1 MAAVN
6 GRLAKV
12 MYGSVRLAG
21 LSTWSMSGFENPTLD
36 DTEFGDTIQSFVFG
50 GMADPGTV
58 AFSGFH
64 DPADTNGQA
73 AVAAAAVAGISLSNL
88 YFYETTTR
96 YWAVAAGGVILPTKC
111 DSITFEKN
119 ALATV
124 SFEGKISGAAMTSY
138 GT

>member
-1 MAAVN
+1 MAIVN

-12 MYGSVRLAG
+12 MYGSVKIAG
-21 LSTWSMSGFENPTLD
+21 LSTWTLSGFVNPTLD
-36 DTEFGDTIQSFVFG
+36 STTFGDTVQSFVFG

-58 AFSGFH
+58 TFNGFH
-64 DPADTNGQA
+64 DPADTTGQVA
-73 AVAAAAVAGISLSNL
+73 LAAAARAGISLSNL
-88 YFYETTTR
+88 YFYETTTK
-96 YWAVAAGGVILPTKC
+96 YWAVAAGGLILPTKC

-124 SFEGKISGAAMTSY
+124 SFEGKVSGAAMTPY

>member
-21 LSTWSMSGFENPTLD
+21 LSTWSMSGYTNPTLD
-36 DTEFGDTIQSFVFG
+36 DTEFGDTVQSFTFG

-58 AFSGFH
+58 SFSGFH
-64 DPADTNGQA
+64 DPADTTGQA
-73 AVAAAAVAGISLSNL
+73 SLATAAVAGIPLSNL

-96 YWAVAAGGVILPTKC
+96 YWAVAAGGHILPTKC
-111 DSITFEKN
+111 DSITFDKN

-124 SFEGKISGAAMTSY
+124 SFEGKISGAAMTRY